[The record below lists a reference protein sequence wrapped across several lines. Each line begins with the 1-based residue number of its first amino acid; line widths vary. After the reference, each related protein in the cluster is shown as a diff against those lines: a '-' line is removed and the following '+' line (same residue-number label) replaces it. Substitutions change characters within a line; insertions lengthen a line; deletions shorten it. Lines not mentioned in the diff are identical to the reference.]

1 VRHLRTK
8 RGARLLEGG
17 AVLSE
22 ILARPG
28 ATHSV
33 FDVLAACVAS
43 LAPGPRVALLG
54 FAGGGIV
61 APLRAMG
68 FDGPLD
74 AVDLSAKGQR
84 IFRGL
89 SSSWC
94 GTVRFSENDAARW
107 LLRNRRRYHVV
118 VEDLS
123 VTRDGGATKPSVS
136 FETLPRLIRAR
147 LAPGGLVVVNLLPV
161 PGLAWG
167 RLIDGV
173 CEKNS
178 EACLVTLEEFE
189 NRVVVAGRRL
199 PATRRI
205 SERLRAALREIDSEM
220 VRGLSVRA
228 LDLRGNR

>member
-1 VRHLRTK
+1 M
-8 RGARLLEGG
+8 EGD

-33 FDVLAACVAS
+33 FDVLAGCVAS

-74 AVDLSAKGQR
+74 AVDLSARGER
-84 IFRGL
+84 IFRKL

-94 GTVRFSENDAARW
+94 GTVRFSENDAVRW
-107 LLRNRRRYHVV
+107 LRRNRRRYHLV

-123 VTRDGGATKPSVS
+123 VTKAGEATKPAVS
-136 FETLPRLIRAR
+136 FETLPRLIRAS
-147 LAPGGLVVVNLLPV
+147 LAPGGFVVFNLLPV
-161 PGLAWG
+161 PGLTWR

-173 CEKNS
+173 CEKYS

-205 SERLRAALREIDSEM
+205 SERLRARLREIDSEM
-220 VRGLSVRA
+220 VRGLSVRGI
-228 LDLRGNR
+228 DLRGRR